1 MLNSVYC
8 AWAFIANSTLLN
20 IEWPDGNSQY
30 YGTIVNTTK
39 IKLNGNFPNSRY
51 FSYQLYS
58 LDTWE
63 PFWDIYDKNILTDNN
78 PYYYDNILYNTNL
91 DYNIEPYIE
100 NDEMNNYLLI
110 YRLYLGINNTG
121 GVLLPN
127 LSIYD
132 YDDWI
137 QIKTCESNSR
147 PTIDIQN
154 TSPNYNLYKPN
165 ENNNFY
171 PPQNKSKLFIN
182 NDANYMISFYNNTN
196 NTFKNAVIKTKLPIN
211 AYNISNI
218 PKNNYDVRYFSISIV
233 DLSQPRQTFYTL
245 YDNEIDDYTI
255 NGFIKLYVSCLNNE
269 KIKIH
274 LTPPSLNTNYSCLTE
289 INYFGILYRQLLPK
303 FIHGIPDINYYSNTT
318 LINIME
324 DYYPYI
330 SWNVF

>member
-1 MLNSVYC
+1 MINSIYC
-8 AWAFIANSTLLN
+8 AWAFIANNTLLN

-30 YGTIVNTTK
+30 YGTLVNTTK

-63 PFWDIYDKNILTDNN
+63 PFWDIYDKDILTDNN
-78 PYYYDNILYNTNL
+78 PYIYENISYQNNLNYQIIPKIEDNL
-91 DYNIEPYIE
+91 
-100 NDEMNNYLLI
+100 NNYILI
-110 YRLYLGINNTG
+110 YRLYLGVNNTG
-121 GVLLPN
+121 GVFLPN
-127 LSIYD
+127 LSIYEND
-132 YDDWI
+132 EWT
-137 QIKTCESNSR
+137 QIDECNINNR
-147 PTIDIQN
+147 PTIDIQD
-154 TSPNYNLYKPN
+154 TSPSYKLYKEN

-211 AYNISNI
+211 AYNISDI

-233 DLSQPRQTFYTL
+233 DLSEPKQTFQTI
-245 YDNEIDDYTI
+245 YDNEMYNFTDDY
-255 NGFIKLYVSCLNNE
+255 IKLYISCFNDK

-289 INYFGILYRQLLPK
+289 ISYFGILYRQLLPE
-303 FIHGIPDINYYSNTT
+303 FIHGIPDINYYTNET
-318 LINIME
+318 LINIMG

-330 SWNVF
+330 SWNIF